1 MSQLNDSDI
10 ILFEYNFHYQKYKIS
25 KNTLDIAFGIDRN
38 FLFGCGVA
46 IASILLNNSE
56 ISCEFHVFTD
66 YISDKDKLY
75 FFRFSKTI

>member
-10 ILFEYNFHYQKYKIS
+10 ILFEYNFHYQNIRS

-75 FFRFSKTI
+75 F